1 MDLLSGLLLIER
13 FVVSKP
19 STIGRTPAQAMM
31 AYRGFDGIA
40 WPGDTLRDLD
50 IDDGLSPLTELTKI
64 RKYYDKAADGSMDL
78 VYLSGAVSA
87 AVPGFFFAGFD
98 VGYFESEYSHYSVIL
113 NEIIF
118 GAHPELI
125 RFGAR
130 LNESLLAPSEQLC
143 REVIQQRGALL
154 ATDADIE
161 RGPEVIGAIPIYAVA
176 RPGPPS

>member
-40 WPGDTLRDLD
+40 WPGDTLRDLE
-50 IDDGLSPLTELTKI
+50 IDDGLSPLTELAKI
-64 RKYYDKAADGSMDL
+64 REYYDKAEESMDL

-118 GAHPELI
+118 GTHPELI
-125 RFGAR
+125 RFGTR
-130 LNESLLAPSEQLC
+130 LNDSLLAPTEQMC
-143 REVIQQRGALL
+143 AEVIQQRSALL

-161 RGPEVIGAIPIYAVA
+161 RGPEVIGAIPIYAVI
-176 RPGPPS
+176 RRFL